1 MGVGARKLCQARPQ
15 VQSQTLGDLQIYA
28 QTLTGMYT
36 HLVSHPES
44 PAFQHAVVLTAHS
57 VPTTSKELVYRRLAP
72 SPFLS
77 QLPAVTTSCLK
88 TPGSYGRRGYGG
100 EQRLE
105 PDKTTM
111 LSQLIS

>member
-36 HLVSHPES
+36 HLVSHPNS
-44 PAFQHAVVLTAHS
+44 PAFQLAMVLAAHS
-57 VPTTSKELVYRRLAP
+57 VPTTSKELVYLRLAP

-77 QLPAVTTSCLK
+77 QLPRCNHLL
-88 TPGSYGRRGYGG
+88 PGSYGRTGYGG